1 MMSLRYRLRGFKLV
15 AMLVESDGQRSSSF
29 RRTRLRA
36 GEGAQDEKWLQ
47 TLLFARPDLVIL
59 DRMEADAGAFVPI
72 VRELPLAREGGVVFL
87 DILGISRSGR
97 LVLVECKL
105 WRNPQ
110 ARREVIAQILEY
122 AALARGLSYSDLTAK
137 VRQSTARRS
146 SANPIYE
153 LARQKWPDLD
163 ESVFVDAVS
172 RSLDLGDFHLIVAGD
187 GIRSDLHA
195 ISDHLNASGLAA
207 ARFSL
212 LEIQLWKDD
221 QDRTLIVP
229 SVPVRTEVIQQRVL
243 MTETGR
249 PLRIEETG
257 DDVAEASEQVV
268 DPEQAKQRTSNRI
281 FWQSFIDTVKFDH
294 PDQPVPRHGGN
305 NWVRVPL
312 PEPVKWMTAYRSRD
326 KLGLFLALS
335 DNEGF
340 AFYEWLEGQADAL
353 RQESGLP
360 LTFEQDPSGSN
371 RGQVSLTVPKA
382 ELVDDI
388 AQLEWLRERA
398 NRLVTLFR
406 PLISRWVD
414 QAA

>member
-1 MMSLRYRLRGFKLV
+1 M
-15 AMLVESDGQRSSSF
+15 
-29 RRTRLRA
+29 
-36 GEGAQDEKWLQ
+36 
-47 TLLFARPDLVIL
+47 
-59 DRMEADAGAFVPI
+59 
-72 VRELPLAREGGVVFL
+72 
-87 DILGISRSGR
+87 
-97 LVLVECKL
+97 
-105 WRNPQ
+105 
-110 ARREVIAQILEY
+110 
-122 AALARGLSYSDLTAK
+122 
-137 VRQSTARRS
+137 
-146 SANPIYE
+146 
-153 LARQKWPDLD
+153 D
-163 ESVFVDAVS
+163 ESGFVDAVS

-268 DPEQAKQRTSNRI
+268 DPEQAKQRASNRI
-281 FWQSFIDTVKFDH
+281 FWRSFIDTVKFDH

-335 DNEGF
+335 DDEGF

-360 LTFEQDPSGSN
+360 LTFEQESEWIKQGAGQPHRAKSGTC
-371 RGQVSLTVPKA
+371 R
-382 ELVDDI
+382 
-388 AQLEWLRERA
+388 
-398 NRLVTLFR
+398 
-406 PLISRWVD
+406 
-414 QAA
+414 